1 MPPQTVPP
9 ASLRELMKHFFA
21 RALVAFFANA
31 LAALG
36 QVIPIDCRDAKNPEI
51 RHSLASAQVE
61 VALAGPLAV
70 TRWTLAFR
78 NSGHRAAEGRLE
90 VNLPAGW
97 QVSGYA
103 LEVGGKMRDGVV
115 VPRGT
120 ACATYQEIVDR
131 MVDPGILELTP
142 TGFVTRIFPI
152 PEGRTKAVRIELA
165 AIRPDGASPF
175 PVPDGAGTT
184 TQWLIRCHDSEPS
197 GQTGKKLAWKM
208 KKGVWTAT
216 GASPA
221 SELAALRL
229 QATAT
234 TPAWAATEGP
244 GVAWVVGRVAVADHE
259 EIRRPPAKLHLWWDG
274 SLAGRNRDRE
284 ATINCL
290 RKLMEQMGDGEVVL
304 RVFREVASPAERFAV
319 RAGACDALCERLR
332 AEPAEGMARFDA
344 LAGGPGDGM
353 ILVVSEGISPLPA
366 CRPQF
371 EGGAGFD
378 LLDPS
383 GNNGGVLGSH
393 VARAGGEV
401 RAPSEGN
408 WSARHPVPAPW
419 RDDTAWSCRR
429 EGERWIVAARTTA
442 GVLEKLPGGVARA
455 PFARHA
461 WAVERSR
468 QMEILQVE
476 RPIRCEFARGERVLG
491 PETAFLVLDAL
502 DDYARSG
509 IEPPEPEL
517 RTRWVAVRQKWLD
530 GETGV
535 ANRLAEWTAA
545 WRKGQDAREAPQAD
559 YATRL
564 VAAFDWTGARW
575 NRLNRPS
582 SEKITAADWALLLAL
597 EAKTQRLKAEAD
609 DAKARLRQLVAIG
622 SEWERLVSRVNER
635 LGTKPVIV
643 GGQVRRPGPLEV
655 SQGATITEAI
665 EAAGGA
671 TSFGSL
677 IRVKVYRKGKLWQL
691 DLSKEAYQSFP
702 LDPDDVVEVPQ
713 KMIWG
718 DGGGA
723 AGGESA
729 VTPQGLIATLR
740 PFEAAGKPPELS
752 ALAGLLES
760 GGDWKTAMRLTGQGC
775 QWSGDFLCQVGALL
789 ENLGLKDDAR
799 RVAGSLAQAA
809 PDDPVCLRRAAETL
823 GRTGDREAARLL
835 FDRLRERNPDD
846 PVPLLAIARLHRDG
860 GEWPDAVRAYAA
872 ITERAWGRPQVAVW
886 MCALTELNALLHCH
900 GEKLAAGVVG
910 VERIRPLA
918 ADLRLVAEHDLE
930 PPFFGFEI
938 ACLEPLGNR
947 TYHRAGFQLER
958 WENSAA
964 GALIDVTIREAVPGT
979 YAFRVFQPGQG
990 QGRGPLVTVE
1000 ADLFINFG
1008 RANETKRRVFLRCD
1022 RYGYSD
1028 LAQVSWK
1035 LAD

>member
-1 MPPQTVPP
+1 MNHSV
-9 ASLRELMKHFFA
+9 A

-31 LAALG
+31 IAAHG
-36 QVIPIDCRDAKNPEI
+36 QVIPIDCHDAKNPEV
-51 RHSLASAQVE
+51 RHPLASAQVE
-61 VALAGPLAV
+61 VELAGPLAV
-70 TRWTLAFR
+70 TRWTLAFH
-78 NSGHRAAEGRLE
+78 NSGNRAAEGRLE

-120 ACATYQEIVDR
+120 ARATYQEIVDR

-165 AIRPDGASPF
+165 AIRPEGAGPF
-175 PVPDGAGTT
+175 PVPGGAATAA
-184 TQWLIRCHDSEPS
+184 QWLIRCHDPEPPAQS
-197 GQTGKKLAWKM
+197 GKKLTWKM
-208 KKGVWTAT
+208 QDGVWTAT

-221 SELAALRL
+221 SDLAALRL

-234 TPAWAATEGP
+234 TPAWAATEGS
-244 GVAWVVGRVAVADHE
+244 GVVWVVGRVPVADHE
-259 EIRRPPAKLHLWWDG
+259 EIRRIPARLHLWWDG
-274 SLAGRNRDRE
+274 SLAGRNRDLE
-284 ATINCL
+284 ATIGCL
-290 RKLMEQMGDGEVVL
+290 RKLMEQMGEGEVML

-319 RAGACDALCERLR
+319 RAGACDVLCERLR

-344 LAGGPGDGM
+344 LEGGPGDGM

-366 CRPQF
+366 CRPRL

-383 GNNGGVLGSH
+383 GNGGGVLGSH
-393 VARAGGEV
+393 AARAGGEV

-408 WSARHPVPAPW
+408 WSVRHPVPVLW

-429 EGERWIVAARTTA
+429 EGDHWIVAARTTA
-442 GVLEKLPGGVARA
+442 EVLEKPSGGVARA
-455 PFARHA
+455 SFARHA

-468 QMEILQVE
+468 QMEVLQVA
-476 RPIRCEFARGERVLG
+476 RPIRLEFARGERVLG

-517 RTRWVAVRQKWLD
+517 RTRWVAARQKWLD
-530 GETGV
+530 GQTGA

-545 WRKGQDAREAPQAD
+545 WRKEQDACAAPQAD

-564 VAAFDWTGARW
+564 AAAFDGIGARW
-575 NRLNRPS
+575 NRLNRAS
-582 SEKITAADWALLLAL
+582 SEKITDADLARL
-597 EAKTQRLKAEAD
+597 QELRVKTQRLPAEAD

-622 SEWERLVSRVNER
+622 SEWERLVGQVNDR
-635 LGTKPVIV
+635 LGTTPVLV
-643 GGQVRRPGPLEV
+643 GGQVARPGPLEV
-655 SQGATITEAI
+655 PQGATITEAI

-671 TSFGSL
+671 TPFGSL
-677 IRVKVYRKGKLWQL
+677 MRVKVFRGGKLWEL
-691 DLSKEAYQSFP
+691 DLRKEAYQSLP

-713 KMIWG
+713 KSVLG

-723 AGGESA
+723 AGGQP
-729 VTPQGLIATLR
+729 VPTPQGLIATLR
-740 PFEAAGKPPELS
+740 TPEAADKPPELA

-760 GGDWKTAMRLTGQGC
+760 GGDWKTAMRLTGQSC
-775 QWSGDFLCQVGALL
+775 QWSGDFLRQMGALL
-789 ENLGLKDDAR
+789 ENRALKNDAR
-799 RVAGSLAQAA
+799 RVAGSLAQTA
-809 PDDPVCLRRAAETL
+809 PDDPACLRRAAEAL
-823 GRTGDREAARLL
+823 GRTGDRAAARLL
-835 FDRLRERNPDD
+835 LDRLRERDPDD

-860 GEWPDAVRAYAA
+860 GEWPEAVRAYAA
-872 ITERAWGRPQVAVW
+872 ITEHAWGRQQVAVW
-886 MCALTELNALLHCH
+886 MCALTELNALLHGH
-900 GEKLAAGVVG
+900 GEKLAAGIVG

-938 ACLEPLGNR
+938 ACMEPLGNR
-947 TYHRAGFQLER
+947 TYHRNGFQLER

-979 YAFRVFQPGQG
+979 YTFRVFQPGQG
-990 QGRGPLVTVE
+990 QGRGPYVTVE
-1000 ADLFINFG
+1000 ADLFLNFG
-1008 RANETKRRVFLRCD
+1008 RANETKQRVLLRCD

-1028 LAQVSWK
+1028 LARVSWK